1 MNSEY
6 SELRI
11 TGPAVRFCAM
21 QLTYEDASRGKG
33 GSIRQTPFLTTART
47 RGQAPQFVILNS

>member
-1 MNSEY
+1 MN

-21 QLTYEDASRGKG
+21 QLTYEDASRGQG
-33 GSIRQTPFLTTART
+33 GDIRQTPFLTTACA
-47 RGQAPQFVILNS
+47 RGQAVILNS